1 MKKENILILAAHPDD
16 GEFGCGASLHKLSRK
31 YEIHY
36 AAFSPCIKSLPT
48 GAKETILFEELK
60 NATKHKLKIYET
72 DTKNTLNVY
81 SNILNI
87 FS

>member
-36 AAFSPCIKSLPT
+36 AAFSPCIKSLT
-48 GAKETILFEELK
+48 IVAKETILFEELK
-60 NATKHKLKIYET
+60 NATIIRIHHLPAI
-72 DTKNTLNVY
+72 
-81 SNILNI
+81 I
-87 FS
+87 FLVG